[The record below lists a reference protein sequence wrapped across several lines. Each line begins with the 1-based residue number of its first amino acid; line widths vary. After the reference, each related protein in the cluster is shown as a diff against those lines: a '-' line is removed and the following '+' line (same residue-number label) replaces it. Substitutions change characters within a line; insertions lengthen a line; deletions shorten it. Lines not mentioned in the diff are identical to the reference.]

1 MLQTVVLIVTLST
14 HPVAC
19 KTTASV
25 ACHQGQGRRD
35 KEHAADCSLNCD
47 TSTHPVACKTTAS
60 VACHQGQGRRDKEHA
75 ADCSLNCDTVDTPQL
90 HVRPQHQ

>member
-1 MLQTVVLIVTLST
+1 MCHQKAEERQKETADCSLVTLST

-35 KEHAADCSLNCD
+35 KEH
-47 TSTHPVACKTTAS
+47 TV
-60 VACHQGQGRRDKEHA
+60 
-75 ADCSLNCDTVDTPQL
+75 DCSLNCDTVTTPAVCMAATSAAYYLQEKE
-90 HVRPQHQ
+90 